1 MTILRAI
8 AFASILAAL
17 PARADI
23 RIGDQTFPL
32 AFEDSSLSAAE
43 RAAIETD
50 VTAFWGSRT
59 NAVFEPGVDG
69 LLRGRIFDD
78 AVYAAPYAVERIDV
92 PSWVVLSGT
101 NWSLRIP
108 AAFSTAFRNAA
119 ATCGA
124 HTNELAEL
132 DEFLDGLRPE
142 RLAVATTAEL
152 GGMVFRRP
160 DAPAFTDADAV
171 RLRGEL
177 GSFAYFR
184 PSVLGIA
191 ETSGVSESADI
202 ALVALVPASARDSV
216 PQDYSVARVGWNGFR
231 WVLLSV
237 L

>member
-1 MTILRAI
+1 MTAFRAI
-8 AFASILAAL
+8 AFAAILAAL
-17 PARADI
+17 PTRADI
-23 RIGDQTFPL
+23 RIGDRTFPL

-50 VTAFWGSRT
+50 VSAFWASRT

-92 PSWVVLSGT
+92 PTWVVVTGT

-108 AAFSTAFRNAA
+108 AAFSTAFRNAS

-132 DEFLDGLRPE
+132 DGFLDGLRPE
-142 RLAVATTAEL
+142 RLAAATTAEL
-152 GGMVFRRP
+152 GEMVFRRLE
-160 DAPAFTDADAV
+160 APAFTDADAV
-171 RLRGEL
+171 RLRDEL

-184 PSVLGIA
+184 PSILGIA

-202 ALVALVPASARDSV
+202 VLVALVPASARNSV
-216 PQDYSVARVGWNGFR
+216 PPDYSVVRVGWNGSR

-237 L
+237 F